1 MQAKGHR
8 FDPDQVHLKGSLVI
22 AEPFSILL
30 EITMFF
36 LKLILW
42 LGIVVCVAAL
52 ALLWTSGITHMNEI
66 HPDYKGEDFP

>member
-1 MQAKGHR
+1 
-8 FDPDQVHLKGSLVI
+8 
-22 AEPFSILL
+22 L